1 MSTYIAQEAL
11 LLKNNKVKELKIK
24 FVNAEDQMNT
34 YGIYRFDTKG
44 QLIYKTEG
52 FLSTDPDSF
61 FEYCY
66 DNNGQKVKS
75 NYTRKITAINHW
87 PGDSSIFSHTY
98 NEGDPV
104 IDTLIEYSYYTY
116 NANGQRVSTH
126 HYNEQ
131 NDHLKYSFQ
140 QTYNDG
146 GERIKSASTSPFSS
160 TKEYI
165 RYYSY
170 SYQNGLKASESVFLD
185 SNLTSI
191 SLKTFFQYNAKKQV
205 ITEAMYEFN
214 LAFEG
219 DSILAVLR
227 TAEYHT
233 SGELKSETITEYD
246 TFLFK
251 TWSHKRAFESKRKTM
266 YNEDGLTIS
275 ELEYNKKDNI
285 TTEHNW
291 TYEYYPNGL
300 LKSQRKV
307 AENSI
312 ENGEIIYVYTFY

>member
-1 MSTYIAQEAL
+1 MSTYIEQETL

-24 FVNAEDQMNT
+24 FVNTEDQLNT
-34 YGIYRFDTKG
+34 YGIYRYDTKG

-52 FLSTDPDSF
+52 FLSTDPNSF

-66 DNNGQKVKS
+66 DNHGQKVKS
-75 NYTRKITAINHW
+75 NYTRKITAINHS
-87 PGDSSIFSHTY
+87 PGDSSIISYAFI
-98 NEGDPV
+98 EGDPV
-104 IDTLIEYSYYTY
+104 IDTLVEYSYYKY
-116 NANGQRVSTH
+116 NTNGQSVSTH
-126 HYNEQ
+126 HYNEK
-131 NDHLKYSFQ
+131 NDQLEYSIQ
-140 QTYNDG
+140 KTYNDE
-146 GERIKSASTSPFSS
+146 GEQIKSTSTGLFRS
-160 TKEYI
+160 TNEYI
-165 RYYSY
+165 NYYSY
-170 SYQNGLKASESVFLD
+170 SYQNGLKATESVFLD

-246 TFLFK
+246 PFLFK
-251 TWSHKRAFESKRKTM
+251 NWSHKRAFESKRKTM

-275 ELEYNKKDNI
+275 ELEYSKKDNI

-300 LKSQRKV
+300 LKSQHEV
-307 AENSI
+307 ENSI